1 MEAEKGKQ
9 GEAGPL
15 RGEKMKEVE
24 FPGDMSSHKEAVIR
38 TMAGYDMMGS
48 PDEAYYARQYMNWIL
63 PELEARF
70 PGRGPLVLDLG
81 CGQGRFSLPLAR
93 WNLGRGGEVIGV
105 DLAGP
110 ALEKA
115 RERAS
120 GLPNLSLHEADL
132 LEFLEG
138 QQDDSFDAIL
148 LIEVTFFLPKWK
160 EALGKMARVL
170 KPGGVCFVAFRSQY
184 YNLLQ
189 NVWSWRWEGA
199 RMALEKRE
207 GYLWGEPVWY
217 TWQTPDE
224 IKEFYQELG
233 LRPVNFLGI
242 GVCSGLEEDPHG
254 TIIRP
259 SQLSVQEQDLL
270 MEIECRAA
278 EAYAACGRYILAI
291 AEKPQ
296 SP

>member
-1 MEAEKGKQ
+1 MA
-9 GEAGPL
+9 
-15 RGEKMKEVE
+15 
-24 FPGDMSSHKEAVIR
+24 SHKEAVIR

-48 PDEAYYARQYMNWIL
+48 KDEAYYARQYFHWIL

-70 PGRGPLVLDLG
+70 QGTGPLILDLG

-93 WNLGRGGEVIGV
+93 WNLGRGGKVIGV
-105 DLAGP
+105 DLAP
-110 ALEKA
+110 TALEKA
-115 RERAS
+115 RER
-120 GLPNLSLHEADL
+120 GRDLPNLSFQEADV
-132 LEFLEG
+132 LEFLRA
-138 QQDDSFDAIL
+138 QKDNFADAIL
-148 LIEVTFFLPKWK
+148 LIEVTFFLPQWR
-160 EALGKMARVL
+160 EVLREIARVV
-170 KPGGVCFVAFRSQY
+170 KPGGVSFAAFRSQY

-199 RMALEKRE
+199 RMALEKKE

-224 IKEFYQELG
+224 VRELYRELG
-233 LRPVNFLGI
+233 LRPIRLLGI

-259 SQLSVQEQDLL
+259 SQLSAQEQDLL

-278 EAYAACGRYILAI
+278 EAYAACGRYILTI
-291 AEKPQ
+291 GEKPA
-296 SP
+296 PT

>member
-1 MEAEKGKQ
+1 
-9 GEAGPL
+9 
-15 RGEKMKEVE
+15 MKELE
-24 FPGDMSSHKEAVIR
+24 FPGDTASHKEAVIR
-38 TMAGYDMMGS
+38 TMTGYDMMGS
-48 PDEAYYARQYMNWIL
+48 QDEAYYARQYLHWIL

-70 PGRGPLVLDLG
+70 PGRRALVMDLG
-81 CGQGRFSLPLAR
+81 CGQGRFSLPLAQ
-93 WNLGRGGEVIGV
+93 WCLGGGGEVRGV

-115 RERAS
+115 RERAQ
-120 GLPNLSLHEADL
+120 GLPNLSFQEADV
-132 LEFLEG
+132 LEFLQGKE
-138 QQDDSFDAIL
+138 DASADAVL
-148 LIEVTFFLPKWK
+148 LIEVTFFLPRWK
-160 EALGKMARVL
+160 EVLGQVARVL
-170 KPGGVCFVAFRSQY
+170 RPGGVSFVSFRSQY

-224 IKEFYQELG
+224 IKEFYRELG
-233 LRPVNFLGI
+233 LRPLKLLGI

-291 AEKPQ
+291 AEKPHL
-296 SP
+296 P